1 MALLRSETDEKRR
14 KVFSKHISESIAS
27 AGFLKTVVKDKKH
40 QMAANMGVPI
50 KASKQPVGI
59 GCLGAQYIFAHDFY
73 KTLGEY
79 YFNMA
84 TNGGVTGILPA
95 VKKCFLFAAQNLK
108 RVIDVAGE
116 EKKLEYLAKFNKTLS
131 FAETI

>member
-1 MALLRSETDEKRR
+1 
-14 KVFSKHISESIAS
+14 
-27 AGFLKTVVKDKKH
+27 
-40 QMAANMGVPI
+40 
-50 KASKQPVGI
+50 
-59 GCLGAQYIFAHDFY
+59 
-73 KTLGEY
+73 
-79 YFNMA
+79 MA

-116 EKKLEYLAKFNKTLS
+116 EKKADYLAKFNKTLS

>member
-1 MALLRSETDEKRR
+1 
-14 KVFSKHISESIAS
+14 
-27 AGFLKTVVKDKKH
+27 
-40 QMAANMGVPI
+40 
-50 KASKQPVGI
+50 VGI
-59 GCLGAQYIFAHDFY
+59 GCLGSQYIFAHDFY

-116 EKKLEYLAKFNKTLS
+116 EKKADYLAKFNKTLS

>member
-1 MALLRSETDEKRR
+1 MVAT
-14 KVFSKHISESIAS
+14 
-27 AGFLKTVVKDKKH
+27 
-40 QMAANMGVPI
+40 QGVPI
-50 KASKQPVGI
+50 KPSKQPVGI

-84 TNGGVTGILPA
+84 TNQGVTGILPA

-108 RVIDVAGE
+108 RVIDVTE
-116 EKKLEYLAKFNKTLS
+116 EVKKAEYLAKFNKTLS